1 MTRRLDQS
9 ANLFDDLRSAAA
21 WPGSP
26 APIET
31 EAGAV
36 PADHRVRFDEHQYIR
51 PAGPT
56 TAECCPEQS
65 VQGVQLWAWPF
76 PLQHCD
82 LLSEGEDFEG
92 GIASTTEEDSDG
104 DYKGED
110 DFGHE
115 HTF

>member
-36 PADHRVRFDEHQYIR
+36 PADHGVGFHENQDVR

-56 TAECCPEQS
+56 LAECRPEES
-65 VQGVQLWAWPF
+65 VPGIQFWPRPIPF
-76 PLQHCD
+76 QHGD
-82 LLSEGEDFEG
+82 LLSEGKDFEG
-92 GIASTTEEDSDG
+92 GIASTPEEDSDG
-104 DYKGED
+104 SKEGEE